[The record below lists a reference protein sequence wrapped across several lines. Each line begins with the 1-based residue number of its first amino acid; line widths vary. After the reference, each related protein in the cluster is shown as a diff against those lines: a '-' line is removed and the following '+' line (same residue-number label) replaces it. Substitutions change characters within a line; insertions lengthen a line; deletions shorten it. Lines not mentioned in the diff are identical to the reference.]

1 MRKDSGERSGPI
13 EHCSHW
19 LIVVLACIGGL
30 AGCAGSAQTSPAP
43 ANAQSE
49 PEPASS
55 GATNLP
61 PADPA
66 ALEQDQAAIDRAAT
80 TSEHLADQTAA
91 QTPIASDRAAVP
103 AGMPSSTGQ
112 AEGATP
118 ATTSSPPADNTARNK
133 RDQNGATLT
142 PIDQSND
149 SNDLKLAAAV
159 RRAVVGADGL
169 SFTAKNVKI
178 IAADGR
184 VTLRGPVK
192 SQAEKT
198 RVEQVARQAAGSA
211 SVVSQLEIE
220 Q

>member
-1 MRKDSGERSGPI
+1 MDSGELSGFI
-13 EHCSHW
+13 ERCNR
-19 LIVVLACIGGL
+19 LVVVLACIGGL
-30 AGCAGSAQTSPAP
+30 AGCAGSAQTGPAP

-49 PEPASS
+49 PEPA
-55 GATNLP
+55 NP

-66 ALEQDQAAIDRAAT
+66 ALQEDQAAIDRAAT
-80 TSEHLADQTAA
+80 TSERLADQTSA
-91 QTPIASDRAAVP
+91 QTPIARDRAAVP
-103 AGMPSSTGQ
+103 AGLPSSTAQ

-118 ATTSSPPADNTARNK
+118 PATSLPPADSADKHAADNTAHNK
-133 RDQNGATLT
+133 RDQSGETLT

-149 SNDLKLAAAV
+149 SNDVKLAAAV